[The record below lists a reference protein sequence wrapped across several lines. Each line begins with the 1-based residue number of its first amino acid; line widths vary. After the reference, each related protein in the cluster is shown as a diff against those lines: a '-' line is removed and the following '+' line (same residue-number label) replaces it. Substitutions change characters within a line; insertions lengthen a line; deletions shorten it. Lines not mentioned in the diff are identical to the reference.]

1 MAPRQWS
8 PTRTDMFPTGGFSDH
23 LSSHLAPACQ
33 HWPENTAVPNAA
45 FTQCH
50 QNGKNREI
58 SWESPFVVSSIQSGA
73 SRQCVAA
80 FNWHES
86 IVSVLIFAIYFN
98 PTASFCSLVSLL
110 QVPFHH
116 AWDVFAVRHYWC
128 LRLRDTTQR
137 LMQVFFPLTWFLINT
152 VWMTWR
158 EHGTVRLAQLWILTL
173 TLSC

>member
-158 EHGTVRLAQLWILTL
+158 EHGTVRLAQL
-173 TLSC
+173 